1 MMTDNCRADWIAV
14 DWGTSSLRAWAMS
27 GDVVIDARQSD
38 DGMGRLGPGLFEP
51 ALTQL
56 IDDWLGDQCLPVLA
70 CGMVGA
76 RQGWSEAAYR
86 PVPCTPLGAP
96 FHRIYPAD
104 RRFTVHIIPGLSQLD
119 PADVMRGEET
129 QIAGFLSSEPGFE
142 GVLALPGTHS
152 KWVTLRG
159 GLVTGF
165 RTVMTGEVF
174 ALLADQSV
182 LRHGMGQ
189 GWCETAFA
197 EGVNAAIERPADL
210 PLALFP
216 LRAEGLLKGLSP
228 DAARARLSG
237 LLIGAEIAATR
248 PMWQGTPI
256 ALLGAGRLSQL
267 YATALELAGA
277 KARVTDGTALTL
289 AGLTRAF
296 RLLQERQ

>member
-1 MMTDNCRADWIAV
+1 MMPDDCRADWIAV
-14 DWGTSSLRAWAMS
+14 DWGTSSLRAWAMT
-27 GDVVIDARQSD
+27 GDAVLEARQSD

-51 ALTQL
+51 ALKQL
-56 IDDWLGDQCLPVLA
+56 IDDWLGDQPLPVLA

-86 PVPCTPLGAP
+86 PVPCAPLGAP
-96 FHRIYPAD
+96 FHHIHPDD

-129 QIAGFLSSEPGFE
+129 QIAGFLSSEPDFE
-142 GVLALPGTHS
+142 GVLALPGTHN

-159 GLVTGF
+159 GRVTGF

-174 ALLADQSV
+174 ALLSGQSV

-189 GWCETAFA
+189 GWCDTAYA
-197 EGVNAAIERPADL
+197 DGVTAAIGRPADL
-210 PLALFP
+210 PLALFA

-237 LLIGAEIAATR
+237 LLIGAELAATR
-248 PMWQGTPI
+248 PMWQDEPI

-267 YATALELAGA
+267 YATALDLVGA
-277 KARVTDGTALTL
+277 KARVTDGAALTL

-296 RLLQERQ
+296 RLLQECP